1 MQGEK
6 LYLGNLNHSVTPDE
20 LTELFST
27 YGEVRHVRL
36 IMVEGRGFA
45 IVEMSKQLEA
55 ATAKE
60 SLNKSNFKGRTL
72 RFHEAYQPRHR

>member
-1 MQGEK
+1 MQGGK
-6 LYLGNLNHSVTPDE
+6 LYIGNISHSVTPDE
-20 LTELFST
+20 LTELFSI
-27 YGEVRHVRL
+27 YGEVQQVRL
-36 IMVEGRGFA
+36 IIVEGRGFA

-72 RFHEAYQPRHR
+72 RFHEAYQPRKR

>member
-1 MQGEK
+1 MQSGK
-6 LYLGNLNHSVTPDE
+6 LYIGNISHSVTPDE

-27 YGEVRHVRL
+27 YGEVQNIRL

-45 IVEMSKQLEA
+45 VVEMSKQLEA

-60 SLNKSNFKGRTL
+60 SLNKSIFKGRAL
-72 RFHEAYQPRHR
+72 RFHEAYQPRHG

>member
-1 MQGEK
+1 MQGGK
-6 LYLGNLNHSVTPDE
+6 LYIGNISHSVTSDE

-27 YGEVRHVRL
+27 YGEVQNVRL
-36 IMVEGRGFA
+36 IMVEDRGFA

-60 SLNKSNFKGRTL
+60 SLNNSQFRGRPL
-72 RFHEAYQPRHR
+72 RFIEAYLPRHR

>member
-1 MQGEK
+1 MQGGK
-6 LYLGNLNHSVTPDE
+6 LYIGNISHSVTQAE
-20 LTELFST
+20 LIELFST

-45 IVEMSKQLEA
+45 VVEMSKQLEA
-55 ATAKE
+55 ATARE
-60 SLNKSNFKGRTL
+60 SLNKSNFKGRPL

>member
-1 MQGEK
+1 MKTEK
-6 LYLGNLNHSVTPDE
+6 LYIGNLNHSVTQAE

-36 IMVEGRGFA
+36 IMIEGRGFA

-72 RFHEAYQPRHR
+72 KFHEAYQPRHR

>member
-1 MQGEK
+1 MQSGK
-6 LYLGNLNHSVTPDE
+6 LYIGNISHSVTPDE

-27 YGEVRHVRL
+27 YGEVQNIRL

-45 IVEMSKQLEA
+45 VVEMSKQLEA

-60 SLNKSNFKGRTL
+60 SLNKSIFKGRTL
-72 RFHEAYQPRHR
+72 RFHEAYQPRHG

>member
-6 LYLGNLNHSVTPDE
+6 LYIGNLSYAVTQDE

-27 YGEVRHVRL
+27 YGEVRRVRL

-60 SLNKSNFKGRTL
+60 FLSKSNFKGRAL
-72 RFHEAYQPRHR
+72 RFHEAY

>member
-1 MQGEK
+1 MQGGK
-6 LYLGNLNHSVTPDE
+6 LYIRNISHLVTPDE

-27 YGEVRHVRL
+27 YGEVRNVRL

-60 SLNKSNFKGRTL
+60 SLHKSNFKGRTL
-72 RFHEAYQPRHR
+72 RFHEAHQPRHR